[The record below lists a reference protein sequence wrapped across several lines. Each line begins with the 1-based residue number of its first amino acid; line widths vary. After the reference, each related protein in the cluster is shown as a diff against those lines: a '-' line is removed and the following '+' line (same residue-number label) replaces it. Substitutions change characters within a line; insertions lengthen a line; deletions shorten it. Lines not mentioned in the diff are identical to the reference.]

1 MANEFHPFKDMAES
15 TKQQHEV
22 DKAQFNARKA
32 ESAATWEEAKLSPKA
47 RQALMQEQREEK
59 IAEANKEREA
69 AEARV
74 AHAKELNA
82 SYSKK

>member
-15 TKQQHEV
+15 TRQQHEV
-22 DKAQFNARKA
+22 DKAQFAARKA

-47 RQALMQEQREEK
+47 RQALMREEREEK

-69 AEARV
+69 AEERI

-82 SYSKK
+82 GCSKK